1 MFLYLS
7 KLLPPLIFPPGLN
20 IILLLA
26 ALLLWK
32 RRRVWS
38 ATLVALS
45 LAGLYAFSTPLVADA
60 LDGSLE
66 SRYPS
71 VDINSLPKSDAIV
84 VLGGYL
90 RTAGGARRY
99 SEFMEAADRLW
110 MGSMLYRAGKAPT
123 VLLTGG
129 NVDFL
134 GYRGTPEA
142 VAAKQLLEQWG
153 VPADAI
159 LVEPQSQNTHENAA
173 FSKPILSARGA
184 RQLLLVTSAFHMQR
198 SVAIFRQEG
207 MQVTPVPTDYLTGW
221 GQPELVFQLLPDAE
235 ALARS
240 KIALREW
247 MGLIVYRIHGWA

>member
-1 MFLYLS
+1 MFLYFS

-32 RRRVWS
+32 RRRVLS
-38 ATLVALS
+38 TTLAVLSILS
-45 LAGLYAFSTPLVADA
+45 LYAVSTPLVSDA
-60 LDGSLE
+60 LDAGLE
-66 SRYPS
+66 SKYPS
-71 VDINSLPKSDAIV
+71 VDINTLPKADAIV

-90 RTAGGARRY
+90 RTAGGTRRY

-123 VLLTGG
+123 VLLSGG

-134 GYRGTPEA
+134 GYRGTAEA
-142 VAAKQLLEQWG
+142 VAAKELLEQWG

-173 FSKPILSARGA
+173 FSKPILSAHGA
-184 RQLLLVTSAFHMQR
+184 RKLLLVTSAYHMPR

-207 MQVTPVPTDYLTGW
+207 MQVTPVATDYLTGW

-247 MGLIVYRIHGWA
+247 MGLIVYRIRGWA